1 VRGVVPYWILVFSIG
16 FGWFI
21 LAPLVPVV
29 ASTFK
34 VSVSM
39 VVLLISAYGYAMAIL
54 GLLAGLLSAK
64 FSVRASLLASSILT
78 SVGLLGRA
86 LSTNF
91 AEFLAFSLL
100 GAMAYPLAVAP
111 LGSIAEAY
119 LKKRVQTFSGI
130 TVGLLFLGMS
140 FGSLMGS
147 AIFSLLG
154 LRGTLLIPSALAFV
168 ALALI
173 AIAKDFPK
181 SFSRS
186 LKGAFKLGMIKNW
199 YVGLAISSTSVLFG
213 SIASTVLELQRLPQ
227 VVAVSL
233 GGILG
238 GLGFLGSAMGAILL
252 PAAFEAFNRKVGLI
266 LTSFLSMVSSFAVA
280 LGLPLTGSFL
290 ILAVAYFAYGFF
302 GNAYWSMA
310 LASVASY
317 TSTPEEAGLATS
329 MYSVVSNVGVAVLP
343 VYLGSLYSSY
353 TTLDYG
359 VGAVMA
365 INFLAFLM
373 ALLMK
378 S

>member
-1 VRGVVPYWILVFSIG
+1 MRGVVPYWILVFSIG

>member
-1 VRGVVPYWILVFSIG
+1 MRGVAPYWILVFSIG

-34 VSVSM
+34 VSVSA

-227 VVAVSL
+227 AVAVSL

-238 GLGFLGSAMGAILL
+238 GLDFLGSAMGAILL

>member
-1 VRGVVPYWILVFSIG
+1 MRGVAPYWILVFSIG

-64 FSVRASLLASSILT
+64 FSVRASLLASSVLT

-186 LKGAFKLGMIKNW
+186 LKGAFKPGMIKNW

-227 VVAVSL
+227 VVAVTL

-238 GLGFLGSAMGAILL
+238 GLDFLGSAMGAILL
-252 PAAFEAFNRKVGLI
+252 PAAFESFNRKMGLI

>member
-1 VRGVVPYWILVFSIG
+1 VRGVAPYWILVFSIG

-64 FSVRASLLASSILT
+64 FSVRASLLASSVLT

-186 LKGAFKLGMIKNW
+186 LKGAFKPGMIKNW

-227 VVAVSL
+227 VVAVTL

-238 GLGFLGSAMGAILL
+238 GLDFLGSAMGAILL
-252 PAAFEAFNRKVGLI
+252 PAAFESFNRKMGLI

>member
-29 ASTFK
+29 TSTFK

-64 FSVRASLLASSILT
+64 FSVRVSLLASSILT

-86 LSTNF
+86 LSTSF

-100 GAMAYPLAVAP
+100 GAIAYPLAVAP
-111 LGSIAEAY
+111 LGSLAEAY
-119 LKKRVQTFSGI
+119 LKRRVQTFSGI

-147 AIFSLLG
+147 AIFSLFG

-168 ALALI
+168 ALALT
-173 AIAKDFPK
+173 AIVKDFPK

-186 LKGAFKLGMIKNW
+186 LKGVFKPGMVKNW

-227 VVAVSL
+227 AVAVSL

-252 PAAFEAFNRKVGLI
+252 SAAFEEFNRKVGLI

-290 ILAVAYFAYGFF
+290 FLAVAYFAYGFF

-310 LASVASY
+310 LASVTSY
-317 TSTPEEAGLATS
+317 ASTPEEKGLATS

-353 TTLDYG
+353 ATLDYG
-359 VGAVMA
+359 AGAIMA

>member
-1 VRGVVPYWILVFSIG
+1 MAQVRGVVPYWILVFSIG

-186 LKGAFKLGMIKNW
+186 LKGAFKLG
-199 YVGLAISSTSVLFG
+199 
-213 SIASTVLELQRLPQ
+213 
-227 VVAVSL
+227 
-233 GGILG
+233 
-238 GLGFLGSAMGAILL
+238 
-252 PAAFEAFNRKVGLI
+252 
-266 LTSFLSMVSSFAVA
+266 
-280 LGLPLTGSFL
+280 
-290 ILAVAYFAYGFF
+290 
-302 GNAYWSMA
+302 
-310 LASVASY
+310 
-317 TSTPEEAGLATS
+317 
-329 MYSVVSNVGVAVLP
+329 
-343 VYLGSLYSSY
+343 
-353 TTLDYG
+353 
-359 VGAVMA
+359 
-365 INFLAFLM
+365 
-373 ALLMK
+373 
-378 S
+378 